1 MNKYESLYKEEK
13 NSGVQ
18 TAIKAIKQLHIL
30 SWEDTYWIA
39 KILYVYGSGSV
50 EDSAV
55 ISCLDSAFSKGLNY
69 YTNSELYLDAAQMMA
84 RLYMKYKRYD
94 EAINFL
100 MSIDELSENVLDWV
114 HLYYAL
120 AQVMSNNI
128 IRIAKNPKFFFE
140 RLDKV
145 SEKSFSKRNEVFL
158 IYLQRIKDCLA
169 AGIITEYSKDLV
181 DAKTAEYN
189 LSERWSQI
197 ISAKISDEEEIEDIA
212 INNTVPSDEPI
223 EKAVEVKVVDESKI
237 KELEAVIIS
246 KNSEISEL
254 KNRISELE
262 NIVAVIKAE
271 NEKLRVDSN
280 NKDRALT
287 QIRTSILENKPVK
300 ESLKEDISE
309 FNNNGHDLLNKY
321 QTNQKIL
328 VIGALAGSGA
338 LDQLKLRAK
347 HKGFEV
353 EKDFEFIT
361 DYDKITNITG
371 QLNCSRYAAII
382 AGPMGHSA
390 AGNDGYSSFIEKLKG
405 EGYPTLYE
413 AKTESGKLKLNQSS
427 FERALQKV
435 ISYLLVL

>member
-1 MNKYESLYKEEK
+1 MEISMNQYEKLYKDQK
-13 NSGVQ
+13 GAGLNS
-18 TAIKAIKQLHIL
+18 AIEAIMTTPNLN
-30 SWEDTYWIA
+30 WEDTYWIS
-39 KILYVYGSGSV
+39 KILYVYGPGTV
-50 EDSAV
+50 DDGTV
-55 ISCLDSAFSKGLNY
+55 INILDSAFSNGLNY
-69 YTNSELYLDAAQMMA
+69 KTNSVLYLDAAQMMA

-100 MSIDELSENVLDWV
+100 MSIDELSDSVLDWV

-120 AQVMSNNI
+120 AQVMSSNI
-128 IRIAKNPKFFFE
+128 VRIAHKPKFFFE

-145 SEKSFSKRNEVFL
+145 SEKSIVKRNEVFL
-158 IYLQRIKDCLA
+158 TYIQRIKECIED
-169 AGIITEYSKDLV
+169 GTITEYAKDLI
-181 DAKTAEYN
+181 DEKTEEYK
-189 LSERWSQI
+189 LQDKVKEI
-197 ISAKISDEEEIEDIA
+197 YSAQDTVEEDDTSVSEEEPKSEV
-212 INNTVPSDEPI
+212 NTTPEI
-223 EKAVEVKVVDESKI
+223 DESKI
-237 KELEAVIIS
+237 NELKSIFESKDNEINELKLKITELEQV
-246 KNSEISEL
+246 ISEL
-254 KNRISELE
+254 QVKNETLKTD
-262 NIVAVIKAE
+262 A
-271 NEKLRVDSN
+271 L

-287 QIRTSILENKPVK
+287 QIRTSIQENKAAEEEPK
-300 ESLKEDISE
+300 ADIIK
-309 FNNNGHDLLNKY
+309 FDNNGHALLNRY

-328 VIGALAGSGA
+328 VIGAVAGNA

-371 QLNCSRYAAII
+371 QLNYSRYAAII

-427 FERALQKV
+427 FDRALQKF

>member
-1 MNKYESLYKEEK
+1 MNKYESLYIEEK
-13 NSGVQ
+13 NNSVQ
-18 TAIKAIKQLHIL
+18 TAIEAIKQIQLL

-39 KILYVYGSGSV
+39 KILYVYGSGTV

-55 ISCLDSAFSKGLNY
+55 ISSLDSAFSKGLNY
-69 YTNSELYLDAAQMMA
+69 HNNSELYLDAAQMMA

-128 IRIAKNPKFFFE
+128 TRIAKKPKLFFE

-145 SEKSFSKRNEVFL
+145 SEKSVLKRNEVFL
-158 IYLQRIKDCLA
+158 TYLQRIKDCLA
-169 AGIITEYSKDLV
+169 DGVITEYAKDLV
-181 DAKTAEYN
+181 EAKTAEYN
-189 LSERWSQI
+189 LSEKWSQI
-197 ISAKISDEEEIEDIA
+197 ISTEIPDEDEIENTPA
-212 INNTVPSDEPI
+212 NNNDSANEPTV
-223 EKAVEVKVVDESKI
+223 KTVEVKVVDESKI
-237 KELEAVIIS
+237 KELEAIIAS
-246 KNSEISEL
+246 KDSEISDL
-254 KNRISELE
+254 KKRISELE
-262 NIVAVIKAE
+262 NIVAAIKAE
-271 NEKLRVDSN
+271 NEKLKTDSS
-280 NKDRALT
+280 NKDKALT
-287 QIRTSILENKPVK
+287 QIRTSVFENKPVEETPK
-300 ESLKEDISE
+300 IDISE
-309 FNNNGHDLLNKY
+309 FNNNGHALLNRY

-328 VIGALAGSGA
+328 VIGALVGSGA

-347 HKGFEV
+347 YKGFDV

-371 QLNCSRYAAII
+371 QLNYSRYAAII

-405 EGYPTLYE
+405 EGYPNLYE

-427 FERALQKV
+427 FERALQKI
-435 ISYLLVL
+435 ISYLLVM